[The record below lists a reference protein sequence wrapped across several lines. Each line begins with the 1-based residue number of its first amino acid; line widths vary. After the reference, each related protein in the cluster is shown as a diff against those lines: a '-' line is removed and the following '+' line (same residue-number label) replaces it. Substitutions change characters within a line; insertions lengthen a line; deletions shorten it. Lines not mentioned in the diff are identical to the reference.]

1 MVNRAFVADLA
12 YSLGAER
19 CALDD
24 SAAAGRLQ
32 SSAADLAAA
41 GFRWHRVCGPKEN
54 AYDLASD
61 AVRELGLDAEVDAIV
76 YSTCLPQNGNM
87 GDLVAWEATKDVKH
101 LMEFPASRLQA
112 DFDLGSAVVFGLN
125 QQACTGMLGSLR
137 LAGALLAAEPGWQRV
152 LCLSADRFP
161 DSALYEQSYNLI
173 SDGAA
178 ACLVTSRPEPGRL
191 RLVTAHQITNGGL
204 HAASNDESVGTFFSY
219 TPRLIRETLQR
230 AELTIDDIDWVV
242 PQNTNQNAWRIISR
256 MLKIDDERVWQSSL
270 PDIGHA
276 ISADNIINLKA
287 LLDTGRVQPGQN
299 ILLVMAGHG
308 LNWQAVILKATENS
322 L

>member
-1 MVNRAFVADLA
+1 MSNVFITDMA

-19 CALDD
+19 YALEE

-32 SSAADLAAA
+32 SSASDLAAA
-41 GFRWHRVCGPKEN
+41 GFRWHYLCGPKEN
-54 AYDLASD
+54 AYDLAKD
-61 AVRELGLDAEVDAIV
+61 AVRELPMDTGVDAIV
-76 YSTCLPQNGNM
+76 YSTCLPQNGNV
-87 GDLVAWEATKDVKH
+87 GDFEAWEATKDVKH
-101 LMEFPASRLQA
+101 LMDFPASRLQA
-112 DFDLGSAVVFGLN
+112 DFNLNFPAVFGLS
-125 QQACTGMLGSLR
+125 QQGCTGMLGSLR

-161 DSALYEQSYNLI
+161 DGALYEQSYNLI

-178 ACLVTSRPEPGRL
+178 ACFVTSQAQPGGL

-204 HAASNDESVGTFFSY
+204 HDASNDETVGTFFSY
-219 TPRLIRETLQR
+219 VPRLVRETLER
-230 AELTIDDIDWVV
+230 AGLTTDDIAWVV
-242 PQNTNQNAWRIISR
+242 PQNTNHHAWKIAAR
-256 MLKIDDERVWQSSL
+256 MLRIDQDRVWQSAL

-276 ISADNIINLKA
+276 ISADNVINLKA
-287 LLDTGRVQPGQN
+287 LLGTGRVTPGQY

-308 LNWQAVILKATENS
+308 LNWQAVILKAEEG